1 VSSCIFLGRV
11 GVFTGGLEAVGG
23 ISKNGIRS
31 GPLLGSVGFGFVH
44 WYSAYIRHHCSVVLF
59 YRSLFVL
66 CGDLVF
72 IIYLPF
78 KKKKGGSDRGV

>member
-11 GVFTGGLEAVGG
+11 GVFTGGLEAVGC

-59 YRSLFVL
+59 YPVSVR
-66 CGDLVF
+66 LVRRLGF
-72 IIYLPF
+72 YNIF
-78 KKKKGGSDRGV
+78 AVQKKKGGSDRGV